1 LARERQLLGNW
12 NIDQNG
18 GDGREMAESGMTAFE
33 METVERW
40 CIAAAA
46 PDPSCDERAAPSM
59 R

>member
-1 LARERQLLGNW
+1 
-12 NIDQNG
+12 
-18 GDGREMAESGMTAFE
+18 MTAFE

-46 PDPSCDERAAPSM
+46 PDPSSDARAALHI